1 VARSDPR
8 FIGTTI
14 EGDGDAA
21 HGFQGPARGP
31 DDPNGA
37 ILMLCVDGEI
47 AIRRGA
53 RCWPQSELEQ
63 SAAFRAKQSLQ
74 HCDRKGK
81 AAQPTRGEVHLGGVV
96 SPASAEIF
104 GPPWVHRA

>member
-63 SAAFRAKQSLQ
+63 SAAFRANRV
-74 HCDRKGK
+74 CNIATGKGRRRSRR
-81 AAQPTRGEVHLGGVV
+81 AAKF
-96 SPASAEIF
+96 I
-104 GPPWVHRA
+104 